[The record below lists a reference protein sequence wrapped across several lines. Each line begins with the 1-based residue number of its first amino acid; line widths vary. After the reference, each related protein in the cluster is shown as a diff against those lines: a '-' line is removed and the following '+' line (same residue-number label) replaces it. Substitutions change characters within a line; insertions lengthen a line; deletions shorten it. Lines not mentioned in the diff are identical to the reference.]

1 MGVGAVACLGALA
14 AVPLARAS
22 DDVTGLGVRVAA
34 IAVVAFVAAL
44 VLDWT
49 PLIPTALVLIGGLY
63 AAQLAIDDVALDTAS
78 PAFAAGLLVTAEL
91 AYWSLEERDHVQGE
105 PGAGL
110 RHTAFV
116 AALGVATLLVASL
129 LLVVVDAVRTKGL
142 AVDLLGAVAAAAALF
157 AIVLA
162 ARGLGRASH

>member
-1 MGVGAVACLGALA
+1 VACLGALA

-22 DDVTGLGVRVAA
+22 DDVVGPGVRVTA
-34 IAVVAFVAAL
+34 IAVVALVAAL

-49 PLIPTALVLIGGLY
+49 PLVPTALVLVGGLY
-63 AAQLAIDDVALDTAS
+63 AAQLAIDDAALDTTS
-78 PAFAAGLLVTAEL
+78 PAFAAGLLVTGEL

-110 RHTAFV
+110 RHATFV
-116 AALGVATLLVASL
+116 AALGVVTLLVASVL
-129 LLVVVDAVRTKGL
+129 LAVADAVRTKGL

-157 AIVLA
+157 AIVLV
-162 ARGLGRASH
+162 ARGHGRTDH